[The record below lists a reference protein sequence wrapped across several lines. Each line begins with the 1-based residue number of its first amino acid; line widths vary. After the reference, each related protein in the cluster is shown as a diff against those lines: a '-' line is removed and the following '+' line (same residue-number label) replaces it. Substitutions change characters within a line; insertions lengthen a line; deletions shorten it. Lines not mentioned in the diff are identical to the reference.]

1 MLTKF
6 RSVLLLV
13 SYDLLVCMCV
23 CVYVFVGIKGDKSSK
38 GEEILLGRD
47 LELLLIQLIS
57 GSYFV
62 THVVSSCT
70 ISCHWLLPYGYSS
83 R

>member
-70 ISCHWLLPYGYSS
+70 ISCH
-83 R
+83 

>member
-1 MLTKF
+1 
-6 RSVLLLV
+6 
-13 SYDLLVCMCV
+13 MCV

-62 THVVSSCT
+62 THVVSSSVRYLA
-70 ISCHWLLPYGYSS
+70 IDSYHMVIRVDKLLFFRYYV
-83 R
+83 RA